1 MPLLRDCLKIEFYT
15 TSEAFSEYKNA
26 LLNLKTIKMVQKSTF
41 FALYEMIKIVF
52 RQFLR
57 LIFDKNARFFKN

>member
-15 TSEAFSEYKNA
+15 TREAFSEYKNA
-26 LLNLKTIKMVQKSTF
+26 LLNLKTIKMAQKSTF
-41 FALYEMIKIVF
+41 FTLYEMIKIVF

-57 LIFDKNARFFKN
+57 LIFDKNTRFFKN